1 MIQGRVSDAFL
12 QEQENMDNAARH
24 KQIFF
29 KKWNEKERRND

>member
-12 QEQENMDNAARH
+12 QEQESVDHAVRH

-29 KKWNEKERRND
+29 EKWNEKE